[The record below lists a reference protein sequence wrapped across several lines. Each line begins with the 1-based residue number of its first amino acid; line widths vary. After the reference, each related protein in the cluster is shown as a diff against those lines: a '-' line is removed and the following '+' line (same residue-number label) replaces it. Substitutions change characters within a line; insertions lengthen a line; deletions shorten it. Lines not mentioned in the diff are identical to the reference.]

1 MAVESAVGSIVLSR
15 SRSSWTNVN
24 LVAVHANTFRARREP
39 GGKFRTKNPPPPS
52 TRPAFSH
59 SMKIDKFD
67 VSLGHLC
74 SYVSCQRELF
84 YFRAQLSTNFHPVLT
99 MAETCARRLLFFFF
113 LSNLEKDF
121 TNRRIYFSNRVSA
134 RTQSSLFWRKI
145 IFSRRVMVHWQQ
157 YDNNKIVVLAL
168 VLNIL
173 IFNNILIFW
182 YLIIFKYFDI
192 LIFNN
197 ILMSALR
204 ANIVIQLKLKFKW
217 NSHESYF
224 YV

>member
-113 LSNLEKDF
+113 CQTS
-121 TNRRIYFSNRVSA
+121 
-134 RTQSSLFWRKI
+134 RKI
-145 IFSRRVMVHWQQ
+145 SRTDVFIFQTEFQLERSRLSFGGKLFFHVELWSI
-157 YDNNKIVVLAL
+157 DNST
-168 VLNIL
+168 
-173 IFNNILIFW
+173 
-182 YLIIFKYFDI
+182 IIIKSWS
-192 LIFNN
+192 LPW
-197 ILMSALR
+197 S
-204 ANIVIQLKLKFKW
+204 
-217 NSHESYF
+217 
-224 YV
+224 